1 MRRAASLKVQDVQSV
16 FFDLEGFLHY
26 VRRIYRV
33 YREHKTY
40 TTAAPI
46 YLDRA
51 LVYCLNDP
59 KNSYIAISTLI
70 LLLFRNSSHLF
81 GSGIC

>member
-33 YREHKTY
+33 YREHING
-40 TTAAPI
+40 P
-46 YLDRA
+46 DREPA
-51 LVYCLNDP
+51 KCEVEI
-59 KNSYIAISTLI
+59 NSKQRS
-70 LLLFRNSSHLF
+70 
-81 GSGIC
+81 